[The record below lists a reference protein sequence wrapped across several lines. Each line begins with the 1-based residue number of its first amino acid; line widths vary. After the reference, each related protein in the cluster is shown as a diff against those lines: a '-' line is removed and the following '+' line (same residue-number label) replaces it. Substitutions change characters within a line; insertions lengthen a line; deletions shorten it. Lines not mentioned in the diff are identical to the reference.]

1 MLFEEI
7 ATKSLV
13 AIVCK
18 DLVVIRLP
26 NICLQKGCRD
36 EAHIR
41 ESSSQKVS
49 EVSGMD

>member
-7 ATKSLV
+7 GTESLV
-13 AIVCK
+13 GIVCT

-49 EVSGMD
+49 EVSGKD